1 MRKSGWFAFAL
12 TAASALSP
20 PAMVQAQSQAASM
33 AELKN
38 EVALLKEKVQELE
51 ITNKQLESLDQRVR
65 ILDRRL
71 EVQQDDAREMAKT
84 RPVIDAG
91 SQGFII
97 HSQDNDYSLRVGGYM
112 QADGRFYTTDTKPS
126 GNGSTFLI
134 RRLRPFLE
142 GTVAKYYDFRF
153 MTDFGQGA
161 TTLQDAYADVHYIPE
176 LQVRAGKFKEP
187 VGLERLQDD
196 RNIRFVERAL
206 PTALVPDRDIGFDFH
221 GSLFGQRV
229 EYALGAFNGTPDN
242 TATVDN
248 DNNDAKDFAGR
259 LYFHP
264 FAGTP
269 LEFAQK
275 LGVGIAGTFGDQ
287 RSTTLDTY
295 KTAGGTTFFTFNKG
309 VTASGP
315 RFRYSPQFDYYWGPL
330 GILGEYVDNTQQ
342 LRLTRTI
349 TVGSGKGAKTELVNF
364 PRQTI
369 SNQAWQIAGAYLL
382 TGEDN
387 TYGAVKPRHDFEPFG
402 GGLGA
407 WELVARLDQLLI
419 DRAAFDGKYSYGSP
433 ASSAREAFEWAVG
446 LNWYLNRNV
455 KLQTDYSRT
464 SFTWGKSSSHNL
476 PNESVVLSELQL
488 QF

>member
-1 MRKSGWFAFAL
+1 M
-12 TAASALSP
+12 
-20 PAMVQAQSQAASM
+20 AQSPTGAQTQLQNEIDQLKQKVEALEAAN
-33 AELKN
+33 A
-38 EVALLKEKVQELE
+38 
-51 ITNKQLESLDQRVR
+51 QLQHLDQQVKIVDRK
-65 ILDRRL
+65 LD
-71 EVQQDDAREMAKT
+71 QQQSATREEALT
-84 RPVIDAG
+84 RPVVDVG
-91 SQGFII
+91 PDGFFI
-97 HSQDNDYSLRVGGYM
+97 HSQDNSYNLRIGGYM
-112 QADGRFYTTDTKPS
+112 QADGRFYLSEPKPT
-126 GNGSTFLI
+126 GSEFLI
-134 RRLRPFLE
+134 RRLRPYFE

-153 MTDFGQGA
+153 MTDFGQGT
-161 TTLQDAYADVHYIPE
+161 TTLEDAYADIHYWPE
-176 LQVRAGKFKEP
+176 FRLRVGKFREP
-187 VGLERLQDD
+187 VGLERLEED
-196 RNIRFVERAL
+196 RAIKFVERGL
-206 PTALVPDRDIGFDFH
+206 PTDLVPDRDLGFNLH
-221 GSLFGQRV
+221 GDLFAQRV
-229 EYALGAFNGTPDN
+229 EYALGFFNGTPDN

-349 TVGSGKGAKTELVNF
+349 TVGSGKSAKTELVNF
-364 PRQTI
+364 SRQTI